1 MDYYIVKTKEV
12 KTEEFYSILVY
23 LTDDYTT
30 DNKVNPENLFDRSLA
45 WIEYDKNLKTELLLH
60 HNNCD
65 DVIVSLFNSFKQDYS
80 IVIKDLNKI
89 TTPDKIEEM
98 LYLIEMFIAD
108 TCIQFK
114 NKLFL
119 EH

>member
-12 KTEEFYSILVY
+12 KTESFYSILVY

-45 WIEYDKNLKTELLLH
+45 WIEYDKNLETELISH
-60 HNNCD
+60 RNNCNEL
-65 DVIVSLFNSFKQDYS
+65 IISLFNSFKQDYS

-89 TTPDKIEEM
+89 TTPDKIAEM

-114 NKLFL
+114 NKFFL